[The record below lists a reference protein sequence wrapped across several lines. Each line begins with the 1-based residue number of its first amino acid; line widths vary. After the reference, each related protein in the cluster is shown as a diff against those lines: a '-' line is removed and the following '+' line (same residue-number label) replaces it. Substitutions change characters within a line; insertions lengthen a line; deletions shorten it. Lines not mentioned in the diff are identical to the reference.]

1 MLLPILIG
9 HFHDEGIGQQLSEFF
24 FAFLFKFVK
33 PIRHFYIS
41 HNAPY
46 FPQKKF
52 CVSIAF
58 GRFCRPV
65 STFPESF
72 ASVQPVLIITVF

>member
-1 MLLPILIG
+1 MMKAL
-9 HFHDEGIGQQLSEFF
+9 DNNYQNFF
-24 FAFLFKFVK
+24 FAFSFKFVK

-46 FPQKKF
+46 FPPKKF

-58 GRFCRPV
+58 GRFFRPV

-72 ASVQPVLIITVF
+72 ASVQPVLIITAF